1 MGLINWDRTI
11 HLVLITKN
19 FFLFTFVSHGDVKLN
34 QNILS
39 LWLAE
44 LQEFVCGG
52 EFWMLVQ

>member
-19 FFLFTFVSHGDVKLN
+19 FSLFTFVSHGDVKMK
-34 QNILS
+34 QNILF

-52 EFWMLVQ
+52 EFWMLIQ